1 MALLFCDG
9 FDHYATPTEKWSVVT
24 TNSPAIDTTAGV
36 RGDGVLSFVSN
47 TTSKGIVKSLTPGD
61 VFIVGFGLY
70 FRGSIISSGPLIT
83 FSDSLRGDDGDHCW
97 LRVNTNGT
105 VSMMRGLSTVL
116 GTSVEAIPIS
126 VWTYIE
132 VKVTISDA
140 AGAYEV
146 RFDSAN
152 VLSAS
157 GVDTKDSTDANV
169 YSIII
174 GNNNPGGSSGVSLTT
189 GYYINDLYICDD
201 SGSVANNFLGPCR
214 VDALY
219 PSGNGNTSQWVG
231 QDGNSTDNYL
241 LVDETSPDS
250 DTTYVESGTSTN
262 KDTYAF
268 GDISHTPTNIYG
280 VQVTA
285 YAKADD
291 AGARLIGVVTR
302 SAAADYNASTTHA
315 LGTSYTHHPT
325 VLETDPATA
334 AAWTKAN
341 LNAAEFGV
349 RVV

>member
-9 FDHYATPTEKWSVVT
+9 FDHYSTLTEKWSAIINT
-24 TNSPAIDTTAGV
+24 TPAISSSAGV
-36 RGDGVLSFVSN
+36 RGDGVLSFTANSN
-47 TTSKGIVKSLTPGD
+47 SKGVSKAVTAGD
-61 VFIVGFGLY
+61 VFIVGFSLY
-70 FRGSIISSGPLIT
+70 LRGVVTAAGCFLT
-83 FSDSLRGDDGDHCW
+83 FADSLRGDAGDHVW
-97 LRVNTNGT
+97 LRLNVDNT
-105 VSMMRGLSTVL
+105 VSMMRGASTVL
-116 GTSVEAIPIS
+116 GTTAETIQTS
-126 VWTYIE
+126 VWTYVE
-132 VKVTISDA
+132 CKVTISDA
-140 AGAYEV
+140 AGSYEV
-146 RFDSAN
+146 RFDSVN

-157 GVDTKDSTDANV
+157 GVDTRDSTDTNV
-169 YSIII
+169 YSIFV
-174 GNNNPGGSSGVSLTT
+174 GNNSASGNNAANVGT

-201 SGSVANNFLGPCR
+201 SGSVANDFLGPCR

-219 PSGNGNTSQWVG
+219 PSGNGNTSNWVG
-231 QDGNSTDNYL
+231 SDGNSTDNYL

-268 GDISHTPTNIYG
+268 GDISHTPTSIYG
-280 VQVTA
+280 VQVTT

-291 AGARLIGVVTR
+291 AGSRLIGVVTR

-315 LGTSYTHHPT
+315 LGASYTHHLT

-334 AAWTKAN
+334 AAWTKVN